1 MQQVVTYPDG
11 TTKTVVSTV
20 TVTLKG
26 NGELFESG
34 NVVECIAKYYI
45 CKRNLNFCTLNF
57 LTLYGMGITL

>member
-26 NGELFESG
+26 NGEFFESG

-45 CKRNLNFCTLNF
+45 CKRNLSFRTLNF